1 MLGMFL
7 VFALASPLP
16 ATESG
21 DSQLFIAGFNAYQRE
36 EYGVAVEKLNRVIKE
51 YPGSPFR
58 DMSLFWLACASYR
71 TGDHP
76 EAARVISLFLKE
88 YPDHPLKGTVE
99 DNLLK
104 LAVQHDRGE
113 TIARAPGPPPQL
125 EPVAE
130 PPQQDTRTGEPRPH
144 PASIVPTHPEKS
156 AVALAKPAEP
166 AEPAPASAPPAPL
179 STTPPTMT
187 ESVVVSRTVVATASP
202 IVVTPAEPMASP
214 TTAAPQ
220 PGVTPP
226 PTVPPPA
233 AASKTEPT
241 APTEIVSAQTSEATK
256 RDAAVAP
263 ASHSAKAFRKGR
275 RGGKDE
281 RRRLD
286 LQDRAIA
293 EYRATIELYPGTPA
307 AKEAAARLRKL
318 VAEQRLFDKGMSEFS
333 KGRYRSALA
342 SFDRYL
348 KEYPASP
355 RAADATFYRGECF
368 LNLSRR

>member
-1 MLGMFL
+1 MLGMLL

-76 EAARVISLFLKE
+76 EAARIISLFLKE
-88 YPDHPLKGTVE
+88 YPDNPLKGTVE

-104 LAVQHDRGE
+104 LAAQHDRGE

-130 PPQQDTRTGEPRPH
+130 PPQQDIRTGEPRPH
-144 PASIVPTHPEKS
+144 PASIVPTQPEKS
-156 AVALAKPAEP
+156 AVALATPAKP
-166 AEPAPASAPPAPL
+166 L
-179 STTPPTMT
+179 TPPTIA
-187 ESVVVSRTVVATASP
+187 VS
-202 IVVTPAEPMASP
+202 
-214 TTAAPQ
+214 Q
-220 PGVTPP
+220 PVVTPP
-226 PTVPPPA
+226 PTVPSPA
-233 AASKTEPT
+233 AESKTEPT
-241 APTEIVSAQTSEATK
+241 APTEIVSTQTSEASK
-256 RDAAVAP
+256 RSAAVAP
-263 ASHSAKAFRKGR
+263 ASRSARADRKGR

-293 EYRATIELYPGTPA
+293 EYRATIELYPNTPA
-307 AKEAAARLRKL
+307 AKEAATRLRKL
-318 VAEQRLFDKGMSEFS
+318 VAEQRLFDKGMREFS

-342 SFDRYL
+342 SFERYL